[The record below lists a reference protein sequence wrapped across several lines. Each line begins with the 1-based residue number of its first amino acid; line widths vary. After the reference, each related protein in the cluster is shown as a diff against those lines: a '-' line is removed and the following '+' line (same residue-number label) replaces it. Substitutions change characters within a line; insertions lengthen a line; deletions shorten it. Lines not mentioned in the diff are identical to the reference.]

1 MPPVSEKP
9 PPAPHQPIHAPRN
22 ADAQPAHSAP
32 QRVLAPRLHDQVHMI
47 ESGLRVARTLSRR
60 RPQRGG
66 GARASSSAAYK
77 PNQGVRRHGG
87 LLGGRSE
94 AALRR
99 AHLPYHRDAIRA
111 LSCDSVSM
119 PHGTTAQPR
128 SHSPTPLAQPD
139 PSPPGQPRPAGQLRF
154 AARTR
159 RRQLRFALPEVPA
172 EARTPGQPS
181 RRAAG
186 SRRWRGETPRG
197 VIHLNRPV
205 AVARPRSRGL
215 TSQRP

>member
-1 MPPVSEKP
+1 
-9 PPAPHQPIHAPRN
+9 
-22 ADAQPAHSAP
+22 
-32 QRVLAPRLHDQVHMI
+32 VHMI

-77 PNQGVRRHGG
+77 PNQGVRRHGV

-119 PHGTTAQPR
+119 PHGTTARPR
-128 SHSPTPLAQPD
+128 SHSPTPLAQPN
-139 PSPPGQPRPAGQLRF
+139 PARTARPLSPRPTPSRGATPVRGTHPQKATPVRAPGSSRRSTHPR
-154 AARTR
+154 AA
-159 RRQLRFALPEVPA
+159 L
-172 EARTPGQPS
+172 PS
-181 RRAAG
+181 RRRLA
-186 SRRWRGETPRG
+186 PM
-197 VIHLNRPV
+197 
-205 AVARPRSRGL
+205 AR
-215 TSQRP
+215 